1 MADHAT
7 ECDVLVRGGL
17 VVDGTGAPAW
27 RGDIAV
33 AGGRIVYAGPEFTG
47 SARETIEAEGL
58 LVTPG
63 FVDIH
68 THYDGQ
74 ALWSQEMS
82 PSSSHGVTTVVTGNC
97 GVGFAPC
104 RDGDQQR
111 MIALMEGVEDIPGV
125 VMAEGLDWSWET
137 FPQFLDA
144 LASRPR
150 DIDVAALLPHSPLR
164 VFVMGERGARREP
177 ATAEDC
183 AQMKALTAEALAA
196 GALGFASSRLL
207 IHRTAAGEFIPSYA
221 AAEAELVAVAEALRE
236 ADTGVLQMV
245 LDAPFAPWSDELGH
259 LVRVAEAAGRPAT
272 FTLGTPNEGFAN
284 WHEALEICEAA
295 TARGLTIVPQVLPR
309 PIGMISGL
317 DLSTHAFALC
327 PSWAELADLPL
338 AGKVE
343 RLRDPQFRARILAE
357 APQEGHPLAMMTRN
371 WNWMFELGN
380 PPNYAPSPDSS
391 IAARAARLGVTPEE
405 VAMDVMIGNGD
416 GGGLIYNTLGNFY
429 EGSLDSVL
437 DLIRRED
444 TVVGLGDGGAHY
456 SAICDAS
463 YPTFLMTYWVRDRDG
478 ERLSIEEAVRILS
491 AKPARTMG
499 LSDRGI
505 LAPGYKADINV
516 IDAAGLQLHAPH
528 IKRDLPAGGRR
539 LDQGATGYVATLCNG
554 VVIRRNDRPT
564 GARPGTLV
572 RGAQAA
578 PAKAPAM
585 A

>member
-1 MADHAT
+1 MTDHAT

-27 RGDIAV
+27 KGDVAV
-33 AGGRIVYAGPEFTG
+33 ADGRIVYAGPAFSG
-47 SARETIEAEGL
+47 RAKETIDADGL

-104 RDGDQQR
+104 RNGDQDT

-137 FPQFLDA
+137 FPQYLDV
-144 LASRPR
+144 LGSRPR

-183 AQMKALTAEALAA
+183 ARMKALTAEALAA

-207 IHRTAAGEFIPSYA
+207 VHRTAKGEFIPSYDA
-221 AAEAELVAVAEALRE
+221 ADAELLAVAEALRE

-245 LDAPFAPWSDELGH
+245 LNAPFTPWADELGY
-259 LVRVAEAAGRPAT
+259 LIRAAEAAGRPAT
-272 FTLGTPNEGFAN
+272 FTLGTPNEGADN
-284 WHEALEICEAA
+284 WSEALAMCEDAA
-295 TARGLTIVPQVLPR
+295 SRGLTISPQVLPR

-317 DLSTHAFALC
+317 DLSTHPFALC
-327 PSWAELADLPL
+327 PSWAEIANLPL
-338 AGKVE
+338 EGKLE
-343 RLRDPQFRARILAE
+343 RLKDPEFRARILVE
-357 APQEGHPLAMMTRN
+357 PPQEGHPLAMMTRI
-371 WNWMFELGN
+371 WDWMFPLGD
-380 PPNYAPSPDSS
+380 PPNYAPPVETS
-391 IAARAARLGVTPEE
+391 IGATAKRLGTTPEA
-405 VAMDVMIGNGD
+405 VALDLMIAGGD
-416 GGGLIYNTLGNFY
+416 GSGLIYNALGNY
-429 EGSLDSVL
+429 HKGSLDSVL
-437 DLIRRED
+437 HLIRRED

-463 YPTFLMTYWVRDRDG
+463 YPTFVLTYWVRDRDG
-478 ERLSIEEAVRILS
+478 ERLSIEEAIRTLS
-491 AKPARTMG
+491 SKPARVMG
-499 LSDRGI
+499 LSDRGV

-516 IDAAGLQLHAPH
+516 IDAAGLQLHAPQ

-539 LDQGATGYVATLCNG
+539 LDQGAAGYVATLCNG
-554 VVIRRNDRPT
+554 VVIRRNDQPT
-564 GARPGTLV
+564 GARPGQLV
-572 RGAQAA
+572 RGAQT
-578 PAKAPAM
+578 APAM

>member
-1 MADHAT
+1 MIDNAS

-17 VVDGTGAPAW
+17 VVDGTGAKAYK
-27 RGDIAV
+27 GDVAV
-33 AGGRIVYAGPEFTG
+33 ANGRIVYAGPAFTG
-47 SARETIEAEGL
+47 RAKETIDAKGL

-104 RDGDQQR
+104 RNGDQER

-137 FPQFLDA
+137 FPQYLDA

-196 GALGFASSRLL
+196 GALGFATSRLL
-207 IHRTAAGEFIPSYA
+207 IHRTSTGEYIPSYA
-221 AAEAELVAVAEALRE
+221 AADAELIAVGEALRE

-245 LDAPFAPWSDELGH
+245 LDAPFTPWADELGH
-259 LVRVAEAAGRPAT
+259 MIRVAEATGRPAT
-272 FTLGTPNEGFAN
+272 FTLGTPNEGPDN
-284 WHEALEICEAA
+284 WSEALAICDAA
-295 TARGLTIVPQVLPR
+295 TARGLSIFPQVLPR

-317 DLSTHAFALC
+317 DLSTHPFALC
-327 PSWAELADLPL
+327 PSWKEIANLPL
-338 AGKVE
+338 DGKLA
-343 RLRDPQFRARILAE
+343 RLKDREFRARILAE

-371 WNWMFELGN
+371 WNWMFPLGD
-380 PPNYAPSPDSS
+380 PPNYAPPRDSS
-391 IAARAARLGVTPEE
+391 IAAQAERLGTTPEA
-405 VAMDVMIGNGD
+405 VALDVMIAGGD
-416 GGGLIYNTLGNFY
+416 GSGLIYNALGNY
-429 EGSLDSVL
+429 YQGSLDSVL
-437 DLIRRED
+437 NLIRRED
-444 TVVGLGDGGAHY
+444 IVVGLGDGGAHY

-463 YPTFLMTYWVRDRDG
+463 YPTFVLTYWVRDRDG
-478 ERLSIEEAVRILS
+478 ERLSIEEAIRTLT

-516 IDAAGLQLHAPH
+516 IDAAGLALHAPQ

-539 LDQGATGYVATLCNG
+539 LDQGAAGYVATLCNG
-554 VVIRRNDRPT
+554 VVIRRNDQPT
-564 GARPGTLV
+564 GARPGQLV

-578 PAKAPAM
+578 PAM
-585 A
+585 T